1 MDLVENLSYDFINKN
16 TVGVKRRNIGNIDN
30 FLCLKINIGKIVMIR
45 NTRFIEYEPINE
57 NPCINT
63 SSDAKKLPGI
73 SQGKFKNLPLKYSK
87 VDNNIIMFI
96 WISPIFSEINFAK
109 RKAIHQVNDK
119 NKGSNAASR
128 GIKKI

>member
-1 MDLVENLSYDFINKN
+1 MDFVEYLSYDFTNKN
-16 TVGVKRRNIGNIDN
+16 TAGVKRRNIGNIDN
-30 FLCLKINIGKIVMIR
+30 CLYLIVNIGKTIIIR

-73 SQGKFKNLPLKYSK
+73 SQGKFNNLPLKYSK
-87 VDNNIIMFI
+87 IDNNIVMFI
-96 WISPIFSEINFAK
+96 WISPIFGEINFAK

-119 NKGSNAASR
+119 NKGSNAAAR

>member
-1 MDLVENLSYDFINKN
+1 MDLVKYLSYDFINKN

-30 FLCLKINIGKIVMIR
+30 FLYLIINTGKIIIVR

-63 SSDAKKLPGI
+63 LSDAKKLPGI
-73 SQGKFKNLPLKYSK
+73 SQGKFNNLPLKYSK
-87 VDNNIIMFI
+87 IDNSIITFI

-109 RKAIHQVNDK
+109 RKAIHQVSDK
-119 NKGSNAASR
+119 HKGSNAAAI
-128 GIKKI
+128 GIRKI

>member
-1 MDLVENLSYDFINKN
+1 MDLVECLSYDFLNKN
-16 TVGVKRRNIGNIDN
+16 TIGVKRRNIGKIDN
-30 FLCLKINIGKIVMIR
+30 FLYLIINIGKIIIIK

-73 SQGKFKNLPLKYSK
+73 SQGKFNNLPLKYSK
-87 VDNNIIMFI
+87 IDNNIIMFI
-96 WISPIFSEINFAK
+96 CISPIFGEINFAK
-109 RKAIHQVNDK
+109 RKAIHQVSDK
-119 NKGSNAASR
+119 TKGSNAAAI

>member
-1 MDLVENLSYDFINKN
+1 MDLVEYLSYDFINKN

-30 FLCLKINIGKIVMIR
+30 FLCLIINIGKIVIMR
-45 NTRFIEYEPINE
+45 NTRFIEWEPINE

-73 SQGKFKNLPLKYSK
+73 SQGKFNNLPLKYSK
-87 VDNNIIMFI
+87 IDNNIVMFI
-96 WISPIFSEINFAK
+96 WISPIFGEINFAK

-119 NKGSNAASR
+119 NKGSNAAAS